1 MDVELTL
8 NNLIASG
15 CMASE
20 CSEVSGE
27 VMASLVCNKI
37 GWRHRTQSG
46 RQKKVWL
53 QITSKI

>member
-53 QITSKI
+53 